1 MKRAPPRA
9 SRRLQRAPGSGPLA
23 SLSSRA
29 LTSAPAASGAAS
41 RGGGGNGKFLLRLAW
56 RNLSRHRRRTVITT
70 VALAVS
76 VAVLIFM
83 DSMLGGIDQESQR
96 NLVWYETGSGK
107 MVTHAQLEDL
117 DQVALKHELVDYLPL
132 TEALS
137 ARGIANTPRVG
148 FVGELFFGEGS
159 LPIRLIGIDPDT
171 DEDVYRLRDSL
182 LPDSSYLEAG
192 IPGLIL
198 GSWTTDDLGLSL
210 GDFVEVRTRTRHGAM
225 QVLELELVGIL
236 LSPNPTI
243 NRGVGYLP
251 LDVAQ
256 YDLEMEGVT
265 EISLGALPSG
275 LGRPIAV
282 PTGAFLNR
290 EIERLNAELGARFPN
305 AAAVGWPQ
313 LARDYLALME
323 SKSSS
328 NAMLLF
334 LILLIAA
341 VGISNTMLIAVYERI
356 REFGMMRALGMDD
369 AAIRATMVFEAG
381 IIGLLGSMAGLVVG
395 AAATFWLVNWGI
407 DVSGL
412 YGDVSIGYRVT
423 GEFRG
428 AWNPGTLA
436 TSVVFGVLASMAIAL
451 LPARRALR
459 LDVVQCLRHE

>member
-1 MKRAPPRA
+1 MASISSQVLTAAPSQPRGTP
-9 SRRLQRAPGSGPLA
+9 R
-23 SLSSRA
+23 
-29 LTSAPAASGAAS
+29 
-41 RGGGGNGKFLLRLAW
+41 RGGDARFLLRLAW
-56 RNLSRHRRRTVITT
+56 RNLSRHRRRTAITT
-70 VALAVS
+70 AALAFG

-96 NLVWYETGSGK
+96 NLVWYETGSGRI
-107 MVTHAQLEDL
+107 VTRAQFEDL
-117 DQVALKHELVDYLPL
+117 DQVALKHELVDYRPL
-132 TEALS
+132 TQALS
-137 ARGIANTPRVG
+137 AQGIANTPRIG

-159 LPIRLIGIDPDT
+159 LPIRLIGIDPIT
-171 DEDVYRLRDSL
+171 DQEVFRLRDAL
-182 LPDSSYLEAG
+182 VPGGDYLEAG

-198 GSWTTDDLGLSL
+198 GAWMTDDLGLSV

-236 LSPNPTI
+236 LSPNPTV
-243 NRGVGYLP
+243 NRGVGYMP

-265 EISLGALPSG
+265 EIALGALPAG

-282 PTGAFLNR
+282 PAGAFLSR
-290 EIERLNAELGARFPN
+290 AIERLNADLGTRFPDLV
-305 AAAVGWPQ
+305 AVGWPR

-328 NAMLLF
+328 SGMLLF
-334 LILLIAA
+334 LIFIIAA

-369 AAIRATMVFEAG
+369 ASIRATMVFEAG
-381 IIGLLGSMAGLVVG
+381 IIGLLGSLAGLLLG
-395 AAATFWLVNWGI
+395 AAATFWLVNWGL
-407 DVSGL
+407 DLSGF

-423 GEFRG
+423 GVFRG
-428 AWNPGTLA
+428 AWNPAIMVTAL
-436 TSVVFGVLASMAIAL
+436 VFGVLAAMAISL